1 MQRVME
7 VRRKMSTYDI
17 SFETIRHK
25 KDPER
30 VEKADKNSIMKDD
43 TNPSHEISLTTKIK
57 FSAGKKLTK
66 SNGGSMCIK

>member
-7 VRRKMSTYDI
+7 VRRKVSTYDI
-17 SFETIRHK
+17 SFETFRHK

-43 TNPSHEISLTTKIK
+43 TKP
-57 FSAGKKLTK
+57 K
-66 SNGGSMCIK
+66 S